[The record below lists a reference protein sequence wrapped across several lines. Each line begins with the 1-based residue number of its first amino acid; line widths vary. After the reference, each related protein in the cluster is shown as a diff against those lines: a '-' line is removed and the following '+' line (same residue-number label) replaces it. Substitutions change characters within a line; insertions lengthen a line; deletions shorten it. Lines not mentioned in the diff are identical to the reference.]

1 MDILGLFGID
11 VVGEIQDF
19 FASII
24 AWVLGLISDLTGI
37 DFDFGDEA

>member
-11 VVGEIQDF
+11 LVQEIQDF

-24 AWVLGLISDLTGI
+24 AWALGLITDLTGI
-37 DFDFGDEA
+37 EFDCGAE

>member
-11 VVGEIQDF
+11 VVQEIQDF
-19 FASII
+19 FAGIL

-37 DFDFGDEA
+37 EFDCCD

>member
-11 VVGEIQDF
+11 LVEDVQNF

-24 AWVLGLISDLTGI
+24 EWILGLFEDLTGI
-37 DFDFGDEA
+37 DL